1 MNIEQLDK
9 NREKLDM
16 IYKKSHGISWL
27 LKKIGTNTL
36 TWQLVMLVQSIYRYI
51 TDLSYISDTLY
62 SKEFLTV
69 LKQYLRITVKKDW
82 IGRLYGVINPYI
94 DIDGK
99 IDFNNT
105 IIEIDGDNTNSNE
118 YVKNWVYRQF
128 NLIDN
133 LFKINK
139 LYDYINVDIKH
150 VGPLNADNYLI
161 VIDIVSRKEMTY
173 VLKRVLKQSI
183 LYMIIALSA
192 VILL

>member
-1 MNIEQLDK
+1 
-9 NREKLDM
+9 M
-16 IYKKSHGISWL
+16 IYKKSHSISWI
-27 LKKIGTNTL
+27 LKKIGSNTL
-36 TWQLVMLVQSIYRYI
+36 TWRLVMLVQSIYRYI
-51 TDLSYISDTLY
+51 TDMSYISDTLY

-69 LKQYLRITVKKDW
+69 LKQYLRISIKKDW

-161 VIDIVSRKEMTY
+161 VIDVVTRKEMTY
-173 VLKRVLKQSI
+173 ALKRVLKQI
-183 LYMIIALSA
+183 LIYLLICLVIMIIL
-192 VILL
+192 

>member
-1 MNIEQLDK
+1 
-9 NREKLDM
+9 M
-16 IYKKSHGISWL
+16 IYKKSHGISWI
-27 LKKIGTNTL
+27 LKKIGSNTL
-36 TWQLVMLVQSIYRYI
+36 TWRLVMLVQSIYKYI
-51 TDLSYISDTLY
+51 TDMSYISDTLY

-69 LKQYLRITVKKDW
+69 LKQYLRISVKKDW

-94 DIDGK
+94 DIEGK

-161 VIDIVSRKEMTY
+161 VIDVVSRKEMAY
-173 VLKRVLKQSI
+173 MLKRVLKQTI
-183 LYMIIALSA
+183 LYMIIALCA

>member
-1 MNIEQLDK
+1 
-9 NREKLDM
+9 M
-16 IYKKSHGISWL
+16 IYKKSHGISWI
-27 LKKIGTNTL
+27 LKKIGSNTL
-36 TWQLVMLVQSIYRYI
+36 TWRLVMLVQSIYRYI
-51 TDLSYISDTLY
+51 TDMSYISDTLY

-69 LKQYLRITVKKDW
+69 LKRYLRISIKKDW

-161 VIDIVSRKEMTY
+161 VIDVVSRKEMTY
-173 VLKRVLKQSI
+173 ALKRVLKQTI

>member
-1 MNIEQLDK
+1 
-9 NREKLDM
+9 M
-16 IYKKSHGISWL
+16 IYKKSHGISWI
-27 LKKIGTNTL
+27 LKKIGSNTL
-36 TWQLVMLVQSIYRYI
+36 TWRLVMLVQSVYRYI
-51 TDLSYISDTLY
+51 TDMSYISDTLY

-69 LKQYLRITVKKDW
+69 LKQYLRISVKKDW

-99 IDFNNT
+99 IDFNNA

-161 VIDIVSRKEMTY
+161 VIDVVSRKEMAY
-173 VLKRVLKQSI
+173 MLKRVLKQI
-183 LYMIIALSA
+183 LIYILICLVIMIIL
-192 VILL
+192 

>member
-1 MNIEQLDK
+1 
-9 NREKLDM
+9 M
-16 IYKKSHGISWL
+16 IYKKSHGISWI
-27 LKKIGTNTL
+27 LKKIGSNTL
-36 TWQLVMLVQSIYRYI
+36 TWRLVMLVQSIYRYI
-51 TDLSYISDTLY
+51 TDMSYISDTLY
-62 SKEFLTV
+62 SKEFLAV
-69 LKQYLRITVKKDW
+69 LKQYLRISIKKDW

-161 VIDIVSRKEMTY
+161 VIDVVSRKEMTY
-173 VLKRVLKQSI
+173 ALKRVLKQTI
-183 LYMIIALSA
+183 LYMIIALCA
-192 VILL
+192 VIFL

>member
-1 MNIEQLDK
+1 
-9 NREKLDM
+9 M

-36 TWQLVMLVQSIYRYI
+36 TWQLVILIQSIYRYI

-173 VLKRVLKQSI
+173 VLKRVLKQI
-183 LYMIIALSA
+183 LIYLLICLIIMMIL
-192 VILL
+192 

>member
-1 MNIEQLDK
+1 
-9 NREKLDM
+9 M
-16 IYKKSHGISWL
+16 IYKKSHGISWI
-27 LKKIGTNTL
+27 LKKIGSNTL
-36 TWQLVMLVQSIYRYI
+36 TWRLVMLVQSIYRYI
-51 TDLSYISDTLY
+51 TDMSYISDTLY

-69 LKQYLRITVKKDW
+69 LKQYLRISIKKDW

-150 VGPLNADNYLI
+150 VGPLNTDNYLI
-161 VIDIVSRKEMTY
+161 VIDVVSRKEMTY
-173 VLKRVLKQSI
+173 ALKRVLKQTI
-183 LYMIIALSA
+183 LYMIIALCA

>member
-1 MNIEQLDK
+1 
-9 NREKLDM
+9 M
-16 IYKKSHGISWL
+16 IYKKSHGISWI
-27 LKKIGTNTL
+27 LKKIGSNTL
-36 TWQLVMLVQSIYRYI
+36 TWRLVMLVQSIYRYI
-51 TDLSYISDTLY
+51 TDMSYISDTLY

-69 LKQYLRITVKKDW
+69 LKRYLRISIKKDW

-161 VIDIVSRKEMTY
+161 VIDVVSRKEMTY
-173 VLKRVLKQSI
+173 VLKRVLKQTI
-183 LYMIIALSA
+183 LYMIIAICA